1 MGIHTLVWKL
11 GSPYDAYVSHV
22 SRLNTAI
29 ERLQLMSDR
38 ALRYE
43 AGLQSS
49 VRLVP
54 GGSAPE
60 ERVQRFRERLG
71 EAAASMTDAEFEEF
85 VAHLGG
91 GASANVE
98 ANRANVVSRMNTA
111 TRGLE
116 EYFAIAGQELGVLE
130 SRGYNPGRGDV
141 ARQLRE
147 NKLPTHSIADYRR
160 ILHDLG
166 TKVGAKTGA

>member
-1 MGIHTLVWKL
+1 MGIQTLVWKL

-54 GGSAPE
+54 GSSAPE

-71 EAAASMTDAEFEEF
+71 EAAATMTDGEFEEF
-85 VAHLGG
+85 IAHLGG

-98 ANRANVVSRMNTA
+98 ANRANVVSRMQGA

-116 EYFAIAGQELGVLE
+116 EYFAIAGQELSVLE
-130 SRGYNPGRGDV
+130 SRGYNPSRGDV

-147 NKLPTHSIADYRR
+147 NKLPTHSVAEYRR

-166 TKVGAKTGA
+166 TKVGAAAGT